1 MFSPSGA
8 KFLLPLKSPFALRL
22 RPWLLAVWLAIPFV
36 YYAVV
41 LGATFWID
49 GFCYSGL
56 AAAFRDADLF
66 REFNS
71 GWGRISLGHLQPG
84 VAVLCWGLDFL
95 PENLQWP
102 TLAVAQRSIAF
113 AALLWTIMQVSDF
126 RPTLADAAVCSLLI
140 WNPFYQSFHNAL
152 LTESLSSSLML
163 VVVGAA
169 FAMRRTTNQGPLLIG
184 LGAIALFCL
193 TNIRSYLGVAAL
205 LVLCLGAIRLK
216 SPRSWVVCSF
226 FAVCAVSAAVAYP
239 LARSLKSG
247 DWFLPGN
254 DMAFLLAAG
263 WSSQKGGTNYAR
275 ALAELPAP
283 ARAVAGG
290 LEQPAGSFDY
300 ADAKLLFDQLKESGK
315 STAETS
321 ATFRD
326 LARALNADNVLLPQI
341 RVRKAAISCGFVA
354 TGSSASSGLRMDR
367 QRNSEK
373 FAEHQRNTYK
383 YHSWFWGGDQFD
395 NFFKA
400 PQATF
405 VATAEGQ
412 SWFRRTHE
420 QYVKKALSPSV
431 LDPFSIGR
439 VPFDVWALV
448 GVISIIALAFTGDAM
463 RGLILGTAVAVNFAV
478 MFSVPLGNPRY
489 GYSMLPLYFIAVVSL
504 LHAARSRSGSGKAV
518 GLAG

>member
-1 MFSPSGA
+1 MFSLFGTEILRGLASA
-8 KFLLPLKSPFALRL
+8 LSLRVSPQ
-22 RPWLLAVWLAIPFV
+22 LLAVWIAVPFA
-36 YYAVV
+36 YYGVV

-56 AAAFRDADLF
+56 AASFRDPDLF

-95 PENLQWP
+95 PTNLQWP
-102 TLAVAQRSIAF
+102 ILAVAQRSIAF
-113 AALLWTIMQVSDF
+113 AALLWTILQVSDY
-126 RPTLADAAVCSLLI
+126 RPTIADAAVFSLLI

-169 FAMRRTTNQGPLLIG
+169 FAMRRKTSPGPLLIG
-184 LGAIALFCL
+184 LSAIALFCL

-205 LVLCLGAIRLK
+205 LILCLGAIRLK
-216 SPRSWVVCSF
+216 SPRSWAVCSI
-226 FAVCAVSAAVAYP
+226 FAAGASVAVLAYP
-239 LARSLKSG
+239 LARAAKSG
-247 DWFLPGN
+247 DWFLPRN
-254 DMAFLLAAG
+254 DMVSLLAAG
-263 WSSQKGGTNYAR
+263 WSSQKGGTNFAR

-283 ARAVAGG
+283 ARAVAGE

-300 ADAKLLFDQLKESGK
+300 ADAKLLFDRLKESGK
-315 STAETS
+315 STAEVS

-326 LARALNADNVLLPQI
+326 LARALNADNPLLPQI
-341 RVRKAAISCGFVA
+341 RVRKAAISCGFVV
-354 TGSSASSGLRMDR
+354 TGSSPSSGLRMDR

-405 VATAEGQ
+405 VATAQGQ
-412 SWFRRTHE
+412 SWFRKTHK
-420 QYVKKALSPSV
+420 QYVNKALSPSV

-448 GVISIIALAFTGDAM
+448 GVVSIIALAFTGDAM
-463 RGLILGTAVAVNFAV
+463 RGLILGTAVAVNFVV

-504 LHAARSRSGSGKAV
+504 LHAARSRSGSGNAA
-518 GLAG
+518 GLIG

>member
-1 MFSPSGA
+1 M
-8 KFLLPLKSPFALRL
+8 FLLSGTKILRGLVSALSLCVSPQ
-22 RPWLLAVWLAIPFV
+22 LLAVWIAVPFV
-36 YYAVV
+36 YYGVV
-41 LGATFWID
+41 LGATFWVD

-56 AAAFRDADLF
+56 AAAFHDPDLF

-95 PENLQWP
+95 PANLQWP

-113 AALLWTIMQVSDF
+113 AALLWTILQVSDY
-126 RPTLADAAVCSLLI
+126 RPTIADAAVFSLLI

-169 FAMRRTTNQGPLLIG
+169 FAMRRRTSPGSLLVG

-205 LVLCLGAIRLK
+205 LMLCLGAIRLK
-216 SPRSWVVCSF
+216 SSRSWVVCSIF
-226 FAVCAVSAAVAYP
+226 TACAIVAAGAYP
-239 LARSLKSG
+239 LARVVKSG

-254 DMAFLLAAG
+254 DMVFLLAAG

-283 ARAVAGG
+283 ARAVASE
-290 LEQPAGSFDY
+290 LEQPDGSFDY
-300 ADAKLLFDQLKESGK
+300 ADAKLLFDRLQESGK
-315 STAETS
+315 SPAEAS

-326 LARALNADNVLLPQI
+326 LARALNADNALLPQI
-341 RVRKAAISCGFVA
+341 RVLKAAISCGFVV
-354 TGSSASSGLRMDR
+354 TGSTPSCGLRMDR

-420 QYVKKALSPSV
+420 QYVKKALSRSV
-431 LDPFSIGR
+431 LDPFSIGG

-448 GVISIIALAFTGDAM
+448 GVICIIALAFTGDAM
-463 RGLILGTAVAVNFAV
+463 RGLILGTAVSINFAV

-489 GYSMLPLYFIAVVSL
+489 GYSMLPLYLIAVVSL
-504 LHAARSRSGSGKAV
+504 LHAARSRSGSGKVV
-518 GLAG
+518 GLTG